1 MGGMNVSRSVSSAL
15 PDHPTEVIAPMSST
29 MSLLACTQL
38 PPISHI
44 GNTPLIRLRK
54 VTEGVPARVAI
65 YAKAEHLNPSGSV
78 KDRTALQIIV
88 EAIRSGELHEGK
100 TLIDSTS
107 GNTGISYA
115 MIGAALGIPVE
126 IAMPENAS
134 EERKQTLQSYG
145 ARLTL
150 TDPDLG
156 SDGAQCYVRDK
167 LAEDADGYYYADQY
181 NNDANWRAHYGGTGQ
196 EIIEQTQGRV
206 THFVAGVGTTGTF
219 VGASRRLKTYRDAIV
234 CAAVQPEDPQHVLKG
249 LRHMETA
256 LIPGIYDPT
265 LSDLDLRCSDEEA
278 YDMTRRLAR
287 EEGLLVGISSGAN
300 VVASI
305 QLAHQL
311 TEGVI
316 VTILC
321 DSGNRYLSQSFW
333 V

>member
-1 MGGMNVSRSVSSAL
+1 MSAL
-15 PDHPTEVIAPMSST
+15 PEPTPVAIATDIVTPMSQAT
-29 MSLLACTQL
+29 SLLTCTQL

-54 VTEGVPARVAI
+54 VTEGLPERVAV

-88 EAIRSGELHEGK
+88 EAIRSGELHAGK

-126 IAMPENAS
+126 IAMPQNAS
-134 EERKQTLQSYG
+134 EERKQTLASYG

-150 TDPDLG
+150 TDPSLG
-156 SDGAQCYVRDK
+156 SDGAQCYVRDM
-167 LAEDADGYYYADQY
+167 LSEEAGEYFYADQY
-181 NNDANWRAHYGGTGQ
+181 NNDANWRAHFTGTGQ
-196 EIIEQTQGRV
+196 EIIDQTQGRV
-206 THFVAGVGTTGTF
+206 THFVAGLGTTGTF
-219 VGASRRLKTYRDAIV
+219 VGVTRRLKAYNRDIV
-234 CAAVQPEDPQHVLKG
+234 CAPLQPESANHVLKG
-249 LRHMETA
+249 LRHMDTA
-256 LIPGIYDPT
+256 LVPGIYDPT

-278 YDMTRRLAR
+278 FEMTRRLAR
-287 EEGLLVGISSGAN
+287 EEGLLVGLSAGAN
-300 VVASI
+300 VAASI
-305 QLAHQL
+305 RLAQQLD
-311 TEGVI
+311 EGIV

>member
-1 MGGMNVSRSVSSAL
+1 MSAL
-15 PDHPTEVIAPMSST
+15 PDHTTDVIAPVSAAT
-29 MSLLACTQL
+29 SLLTCTQL

-54 VTEGVPARVAI
+54 VTEGLPERVAV

-88 EAIRSGELHEGK
+88 EAIRSGELHPGK

-150 TDPDLG
+150 TDPALG

-167 LAEDADGYYYADQY
+167 LAEDADGYFYADQY
-181 NNDANWRAHYGGTGQ
+181 NNDANWRAHYAGTGH
-196 EIIEQTQGRV
+196 EIIEQTHGRV

-219 VGASRRLKTYRDAIV
+219 VGATRRLKAYNSAIV
-234 CAAVQPEDPQHVLKG
+234 CSALQPDNPHHVLKG

-256 LIPGIYDPT
+256 LVPGIYDAS
-265 LSDLDLRCSDEEA
+265 LSDLDLRCSNDEAFE
-278 YDMTRRLAR
+278 MTRRLAR
-287 EEGLLVGISSGAN
+287 EEGLLVGISAGAN
-300 VVASI
+300 VAASI
-305 QLAHQL
+305 KLAQQL
-311 TEGVI
+311 TEGTV

>member
-1 MGGMNVSRSVSSAL
+1 MTAI
-15 PDHPTEVIAPMSST
+15 PDHTADVVVPPTSVP
-29 MSLLACTQL
+29 SLLNCTQL

-54 VTEGVPARVAI
+54 VAEGVPERVAI

-78 KDRTALQIIV
+78 KDRTALQIVV
-88 EAIRSGELHEGK
+88 EAIRSGTLHEGK

-126 IAMPENAS
+126 IAMPANAS

-150 TDPDLG
+150 TDPALG
-156 SDGAQCYVRDK
+156 SDGAQCYVREK
-167 LAEDADGYYYADQY
+167 LAEDADGYFYADQY
-181 NNDANWRAHYGGTGQ
+181 NNDANWRAHFMGTGQ
-196 EIIEQTQGRV
+196 EIIDQTQGAV

-219 VGASRRLKTYRDAIV
+219 VGASRRLKAFNDAIV
-234 CAAVQPEDPQHVLKG
+234 CGTLQPDTANHGMKG

-256 LIPGIYDPT
+256 LVPGIYDPGLT
-265 LSDLDLRCSDEEA
+265 DMDLRCSNDEA
-278 YDMTRRLAR
+278 YEMTRRLAR

-300 VVASI
+300 VAASI
-305 QLAHQL
+305 RLAQQL
-311 TEGVI
+311 TEGVV